1 MKDYYQI
8 LGVDRKA
15 TLNEIKKAYRKLARK
30 YHPDLNP
37 GDKEAEAKFREIQEA
52 YEVLSD
58 PKKRAEYDRT
68 GRVGEPFEARD
79 FGFNVGFEGFDFSDF
94 GTSPF
99 REFFESFFRSGKEK
113 EAPQKGSDIHYSMTL
128 SFEDAIKG
136 ITAPIRV
143 TRKVTCPICSGL
155 GYERGKGRRICPSCK
170 GTGKSHLQHGFMRFS
185 TVCST
190 CDGKGTVP
198 EELCFRCNGTGQV
211 DSFEEIKVRIP
222 AGVSDGRLKV
232 PGKGNEGKFGGP
244 PGDLYITVN
253 VQPHPIFRR
262 EGNNIYITVDISVTE
277 AALGAKIEVPTID
290 GKATMKIPPGTHSG
304 QVFRLRGKGVP
315 SPETGIRGDQF
326 VEVRIVPPPID
337 DERIKE
343 LLRQL
348 DERLRVRREG
358 R

>member
-15 TLNEIKKAYRKLARK
+15 TLNEIKRAYRKLARK

-52 YEVLSD
+52 YDVLSD

-68 GRVGEPFEARD
+68 GRVGESFAQGD
-79 FGFNVGFEGFDFSDF
+79 FDFKVGFEGFDFSDF

-99 REFFESFFRSGKEK
+99 REFFENFFRKRDE
-113 EAPQKGSDIHYSMTL
+113 EVPQKGSDIHYSLTL
-128 SFEDAIKG
+128 SFEDSIKG

-143 TRKVTCPICSGL
+143 TRKVTCPICRGL
-155 GYERGKGRRICPSCK
+155 GYEKEKGRKICPTCK
-170 GTGKSHLQHGFMRFS
+170 GTGKSHLRHGFMRF
-185 TVCST
+185 TAVCST
-190 CDGKGTVP
+190 CDGKGTIP
-198 EELCFRCNGTGQV
+198 EVLCFRCNGNGYIESLE
-211 DSFEEIKVRIP
+211 DIKVRIP
-222 AGVSDGRLKV
+222 AGVSDGRLRV
-232 PGKGNEGKFGGP
+232 PGKGNDGKYGGT

-253 VQPHPIFRR
+253 IQRHPIFRR
-262 EGNNIYITVDISVTE
+262 EGNNIYITVDVSVTE

-315 SPETGIRGDQF
+315 SPDTGVRGDQF

-348 DERLRVRREG
+348 DERLKVRREG
-358 R
+358 RQ

>member
-1 MKDYYQI
+1 MKDYYKI
-8 LGVDRKA
+8 LGVDKKA
-15 TLNEIKKAYRKLARK
+15 SLNEIKKAYRKLARK

-68 GRVGEPFEARD
+68 GRVEEVFGMGD
-79 FGFNVGFEGFDFSDF
+79 FDFKTGFEGFDFSEF

-99 REFFESFFRSGKEK
+99 RDFFESFFKARREK
-113 EAPQKGSDIHYSMTL
+113 DVPQKGTDIHYSMTI
-128 SFEDAIKG
+128 SFDDAVKG
-136 ITAPIRV
+136 LTAPVRI
-143 TRKVTCPICSGL
+143 TRKITCPICGGQ
-155 GYERGKGRRICPSCK
+155 GYQANKGKRICPSCR
-170 GTGKSHLQHGFMRFS
+170 GTGKAHIQRGFMRFS
-185 TVCST
+185 TICSS
-190 CDGKGTVP
+190 CHGKGTIP
-198 EELCFRCNGTGQV
+198 EELCYRCHGSGHV
-211 DSFEEIKVRIP
+211 DSVENIKVRIP
-222 AGVSDGRLKV
+222 PGVSDGRLRV
-232 PGKGNEGKFGGP
+232 PGKGNDGKFGGP
-244 PGDLYITVN
+244 PGDLYILVN

-262 EGNNIYITVDISVTE
+262 EGNNVYITMDISVTE

-304 QVFRLRGKGVP
+304 QVFRLRGKGII

-337 DERIKE
+337 DEKIRE

-348 DERLRVRREG
+348 EERQRARKEG
-358 R
+358 S

>member
-1 MKDYYQI
+1 MKDYYKI

-15 TLNEIKKAYRKLARK
+15 TLNDIKKAYRKLARK

-37 GDKEAEAKFREIQEA
+37 GDKEAESKFKDIQEA

-58 PKKRAEYDRT
+58 PKKREEYDRA
-68 GRVGEPFEARD
+68 GRVGETFRRED
-79 FGFNVGFEGFDFSDF
+79 FDFRTGFEGFDFSEF

-99 REFFESFFRSGKEK
+99 RDFFESFFRRRDE
-113 EAPQKGSDIHYSMTL
+113 EIPQKGTDILYSMTL

-136 ITAPIRV
+136 LTAPIRI
-143 TRKVTCPICSGL
+143 TRKVTCPVCGGL
-155 GYERGKGRRICPSCK
+155 GYEKGKGRRICPSCK

-185 TVCST
+185 TVCSI
-190 CDGKGTVP
+190 CNGKGTVP
-198 EELCFRCNGTGQV
+198 EEMCFRCKGTGYI
-211 DSFEEIKVRIP
+211 DSVENVKVKIP
-222 AGVSDGRLKV
+222 AGVSDGGRLKV
-232 PGKGNEGKFGGP
+232 SGKGNGGKFGGP
-244 PGDLYITVN
+244 PGDLYIKIN

-304 QVFRLRGKGVP
+304 QMFRLRGKGVL
-315 SPETGIRGDQF
+315 SPDTGVRGDQF

-337 DERIKE
+337 DERIRE

-348 DERLRVRREG
+348 DERWRARKEG